1 MEHLLVPIEV
11 SSSALNAVHYAFRIS
26 QVTGTP
32 ITFLFRQEPSAASAP
47 LSPAFYASE
56 VRWKNRDT
64 QRQQLHNLLS
74 HMYQS
79 LHGGEN
85 APAHSYSV
93 YEYVNGYEFLDF
105 VRNHPSSLFITGS
118 QQAHNNPM
126 LNLLQLAQVDCPI
139 LSVPAQ
145 ASFQRV
151 GTVTL
156 VTDFAEPQDKA
167 SLQALFQIAGIFSA
181 RLHLVDIGHQRSE
194 PRLFRQAVKQLGLAD
209 LLDSLPHTYHWTFRK
224 DLLQELDSFLKESN
238 TDLLAL
244 SQELRSRWNK
254 QGFGREKIF
263 SCPLLVLPGN
273 QEMVGI
279 PTHTDTAFKTSMQSA

>member
-11 SSSALNAVHYAFRIS
+11 SSAALNAVQYAFRIS
-26 QVTGTP
+26 QVIGAP
-32 ITFLFRQEPSAASAP
+32 ITFLFRQEPNTAAAP

-56 VRWKNRDT
+56 GRWKNRDA

-85 APAHSYSV
+85 APAQSYSV

-105 VRNHPSSLFITGS
+105 VRNCPSSLFITGS

-126 LNLLQLAQVDCPI
+126 LNLLQLAQIHCPI

-145 ASFQRV
+145 AAFQRI

-156 VTDFAEPQDKA
+156 VTDFNEAQDKA

-181 RLHLVDIGHQRSE
+181 RLHLVDVGHQRSE

-244 SQELRSRWNK
+244 SQELRSHWNK
-254 QGFGREKIF
+254 QGFGREKTF
-263 SCPLLVLPGN
+263 SCPLLVLPGD
-273 QEMVGI
+273 QEKVGI
-279 PTHTDTAFKTSMQSA
+279 PTHTTSTFKASVLSA